1 MFLTRRLG
9 ESLST
14 SKTKSTEELE
24 MERIK
29 QLKKEL
35 QHKRL
40 MAQESYKKAMSKAVP
55 VAVHSKDPTIPQEF
69 QFQTD
74 KRLKTQA
81 EKTEDKSVG
90 DFVKSLR
97 SRTVVSPVR

>member
-1 MFLTRRLG
+1 M
-9 ESLST
+9 T

-40 MAQESYKKAMSKAVP
+40 MAQESFKKAMSKAVP
-55 VAVHSKDPTIPQEF
+55 VAVHSNRDPTVPQEF

-74 KRLKTQA
+74 RRLKMQA
-81 EKTEDKSVG
+81 EKAEDKSVS
-90 DFVKSLR
+90 DFVRSLR
-97 SRTVVSPVR
+97 SRTAVSPVRFVEGLLFIQ